1 MLCLGPSSVIQ
12 HVPRICEALGSNS
25 NNKKE
30 KTMKKDEEEEASIRR
45 LGYNPI
51 EREVKTA
58 TNHFG
63 ILKLLHQ
70 NMNLS

>member
-1 MLCLGPSSVIQ
+1 
-12 HVPRICEALGSNS
+12 
-25 NNKKE
+25 
-30 KTMKKDEEEEASIRR
+30 MKKDEEEEASIRR
-45 LGYNPI
+45 HGYNPI
-51 EREVKTA
+51 EREVETA